1 MIDFSVNTSLN
12 NAFSIDNEKVQTIL
26 SESLPLSE
34 PSPLLPEGKFIYITV
49 KLIKVLHILF
59 IRIRSYLCKKKCYFV
74 IITKFKYT
82 RMPRTILTRYIQYTI
97 IHINNI

>member
-12 NAFSIDNEKVQTIL
+12 NAFSIDNEKIQTIL

-49 KLIKVLHILF
+49 QLIKVTTHFILLPFYIKIKVILYIFPNLNKFKCF
-59 IRIRSYLCKKKCYFV
+59 ILYCSVHNENQLYLCWS
-74 IITKFKYT
+74 
-82 RMPRTILTRYIQYTI
+82 MAM
-97 IHINNI
+97 